1 MGQFPLPL
9 KWPVGDSDTDF
20 LVSTANEAAFDHLRR
35 WAVWPVMATL
45 LTGPRK
51 SGKSL
56 LGRLFVR
63 RTGGRLFDDAEEHDE
78 ETLFHAWNDA
88 QERRKPL
95 LLVASGQPTE
105 WPVQLPDLRSRL
117 AATPHVAIQ
126 EPDDRL
132 IGDLVIKL
140 LADRGIAPPPEL
152 ASYLVPRIER
162 SYVAIQQVVDLLDQA
177 VLSNHRRMTLP
188 LARKA
193 LAEAGV
199 IKRAGSEI

>member
-199 IKRAGSEI
+199 IKRAGSET